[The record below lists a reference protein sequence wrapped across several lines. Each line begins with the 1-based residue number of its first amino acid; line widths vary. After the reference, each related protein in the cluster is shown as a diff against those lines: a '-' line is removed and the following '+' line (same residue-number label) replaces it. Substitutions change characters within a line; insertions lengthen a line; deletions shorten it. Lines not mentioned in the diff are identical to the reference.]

1 MGSTDRTWDK
11 NISTPVLLSYRRGI
25 DTVDTNQ
32 HDQSR
37 QKDSEKKPKCPTR
50 SFSLCSLLP
59 SRKRTGKW
67 EANTTYQQ
75 RLNHKENIS
84 QREIERFE
92 QDFVFPSRELD
103 SKTSKTTRNSESE
116 KQTNILFHSS
126 SLTSFTTETDSG
138 AFSRLSSPDGE
149 SEYSDFSDSS
159 LSLDNPTLQLCGA
172 YSAQNKKPGNRK
184 PANLINKQYSTKSA
198 HSRSDCPSIV
208 TVNGVCYQCA

>member
-25 DTVDTNQ
+25 DTIDTNQ
-32 HDQSR
+32 QDQSR
-37 QKDSEKKPKCPTR
+37 RKDSEKKPKCPTR

-59 SRKRTGKW
+59 NRKRSGKW
-67 EANTTYQQ
+67 EANTTYQH

-84 QREIERFE
+84 QRE
-92 QDFVFPSRELD
+92 LD
-103 SKTSKTTRNSESE
+103 SKTSKTSRNNESE

-172 YSAQNKKPGNRK
+172 YSAPNKKPGHRK
-184 PANLINKQYSTKSA
+184 PANMTNKPYSTKSV
-198 HSRSDCPSIV
+198 HSRGDCANIV
-208 TVNGVCYQCA
+208 TVNGICYQCA